1 MLFLNSFKSLNI
13 SEEAPNSEYSQTYA
27 DMTAIKCTWLHGW
40 KLGWGDRRAQDEKT
54 EAKHLSFDRAQRLG
68 VGKSRLCAFSAEAG
82 AGRLNLG
89 HQLSKQ
95 QWTVFTSNTMRCHI
109 SGCENVKVSISPPG

>member
-40 KLGWGDRRAQDEKT
+40 KLGWGGRRAQDEKT

-95 QWTVFTSNTMRCHI
+95 
-109 SGCENVKVSISPPG
+109 